1 MRTLLF
7 GRNGQVGWELERCL
21 GVLGDVVAVDRAAV
35 DLKDTESIRREIDR
49 LRPDVI
55 VNAAAY
61 TDVDGAESEQ
71 DNAHAINAVAPEAM
85 ARAARATNALLVHY
99 STDYVFDGS
108 KDGAWLEDDATGPLN
123 AYGRTKL
130 AGEEAIR
137 ACGAAHLILRTSWVY
152 ASRGRNFVRTILR
165 LAQQRDVLRVV
176 ADQYGAPT
184 WARFIAQATVMLV
197 QRATNDPRARA
208 LADAG
213 ETIHLANGGATD
225 WHAFASRACA
235 KYAAATGARL
245 ARIDPIPASE
255 YKTAAARPANSR
267 LDLTRLTQRW
277 GVFAPQ
283 WELACDL
290 VVAEIVEQAG
300 LSRTP

>member
-61 TDVDGAESEQ
+61 TDVDGAESDR
-71 DNAHAINAVAPEAM
+71 DNAHAINALAPEAM

-235 KYAAATGARL
+235 MRMTASSSRRSPTCSRTACEIATSPGAASASRRAATL
-245 ARIDPIPASE
+245 TPSPAIS
-255 YKTAAARPANSR
+255 
-267 LDLTRLTQRW
+267 
-277 GVFAPQ
+277 
-283 WELACDL
+283 
-290 VVAEIVEQAG
+290 
-300 LSRTP
+300 

>member
-21 GVLGDVVAVDRAAV
+21 GVLGDLVAVDRAAV
-35 DLKDTESIRREIDR
+35 DLMDTDAIRREIDR
-49 LRPDVI
+49 MRPDVI

-61 TDVDGAESEQ
+61 TNVDGAETDA
-71 DNAHAINAVAPEAM
+71 DNAHAINALAPQAM
-85 ARAARATNALLVHY
+85 AQAARAVNALLVHY

-108 KDGAWLEDDATGPLN
+108 KDGAWVEDDATGPLN
-123 AYGRTKL
+123 VYGRTKL
-130 AGEEAIR
+130 AGELAIR
-137 ACGAAHLILRTSWVY
+137 ASGAAHLILRTSWVY

-176 ADQYGAPT
+176 ADQHGAPT

-197 QRATNDPRARA
+197 RRAMTDARARA
-208 LADAG
+208 LAEAG
-213 ETIHLANGGATD
+213 ETIHLANGGATS

-235 KYAAATGARL
+235 KYAAATGATL

-255 YKTAAARPANSR
+255 YKTAAVRPANSR
-267 LDLTRLTQRW
+267 MDLTRLTQRW
-277 GVFAPQ
+277 GVFAPDWTQ
-283 WELACDL
+283 ACDL
-290 VVAEIVEQAG
+290 VVAEIVEREAAA
-300 LSRTP
+300 